1 MLCFFYTVIG
11 YRLIVIRASIRMQEN
26 NTEQRASVFLHCQMK
41 IAEPSVSTI
50 QWQDVPMV

>member
-11 YRLIVIRASIRMQEN
+11 YRLIVIRARIGMQEN
-26 NTEQRASVFLHCQMK
+26 NTEQRASVFLYRQMK